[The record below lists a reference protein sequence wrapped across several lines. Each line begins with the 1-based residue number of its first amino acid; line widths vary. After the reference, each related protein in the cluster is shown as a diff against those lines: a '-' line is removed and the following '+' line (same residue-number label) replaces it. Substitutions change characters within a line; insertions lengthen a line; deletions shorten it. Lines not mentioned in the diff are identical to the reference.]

1 MVGCRCFLFVE
12 SWCGVRQL
20 QGAGH
25 DRICEEIRTGI
36 VSCEV
41 TVYLK
46 TPYEGKPAGAPSG
59 GDPARPS
66 PSHALLARAA
76 ALYTGRAPEEFTAL
90 LSGTRGKP
98 YFTAHPELHFS
109 ISHSADFWAC
119 AMNGAA
125 VGLDVQAAR
134 AQDTE
139 RIARRFFHPLERAYL
154 ERCGYGEFFRV
165 WAAKE
170 SYCKYTG
177 AGIDGTFSAFSV
189 TDGER
194 LLVRMADVWLCH
206 FTPREGYA
214 ACLCTGGAAQ
224 VRMINL

>member
-1 MVGCRCFLFVE
+1 MSR
-12 SWCGVRQL
+12 
-20 QGAGH
+20 
-25 DRICEEIRTGI
+25 
-36 VSCEV
+36 EV
-41 TVYLK
+41 IVYLK
-46 TPYEGKPAGAPSG
+46 TPYEGKPAAARDGA
-59 GDPARPS
+59 DAARPS

-76 ALYTGRAPEEFTAL
+76 ALYTGRAQEAFAAL
-90 LSGTRGKP
+90 ASGARGKP
-98 YFTAHPELHFS
+98 YFAAHPGLHFS
-109 ISHSADFWAC
+109 ISHSADLWAC
-119 AMNGAA
+119 AMDGAA

-134 AQDTE
+134 AQDAE
-139 RIARRFFHPLERAYL
+139 RIARRFFHPLEQAYL

-177 AGIDGTFSAFSV
+177 AGIDGTFSGFSV
-189 TDGER
+189 SDGAR
-194 LLVRMADVWLCH
+194 LLTRMADVWLCH